1 MLITYLEQSTDAL
14 MGAMLTAHLAGI
26 LAAVARLSPVTLAA
40 ADLRQPQAKRL
51 SAGVLAAEARLLT
64 P

>member
-1 MLITYLEQSTDAL
+1 M
-14 MGAMLTAHLAGI
+14 TAHLAGI